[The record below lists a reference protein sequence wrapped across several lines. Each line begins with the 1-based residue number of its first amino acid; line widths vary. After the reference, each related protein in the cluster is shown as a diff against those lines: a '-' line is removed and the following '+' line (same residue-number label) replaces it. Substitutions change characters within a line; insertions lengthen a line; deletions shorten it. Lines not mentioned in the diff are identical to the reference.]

1 MKGASFCPGLFE
13 RSIGMGKDSSKQSD
27 QLQTLLAE
35 RDIRKLVNF
44 LKDHVEEFKQSD
56 QFKNYLDFVAKCPKY
71 STKNIQLLLKQKPTI
86 GHVATFTKWKEQGY
100 HIKRGSKGYKIFMPI
115 IGAKYEDGQPVLN
128 EKNEKVMEVKGFKLG
143 TVFEDKQLVE
153 YEKIPKPVAYL
164 SQDPSLTKELFIAL
178 AEISKVEIEL
188 KPLEVDGYYS
198 STEQKI
204 FINSKLHGA
213 DLIHT
218 LIHEVTHAKLHQNT
232 ETSFGE
238 KQYSIQELEAESTA
252 YIVANNYGMDT
263 SKYTIGYLNSWGLDK
278 ISSEDLYDV
287 MENVQAAAKELIES
301 IDSELNKQK
310 EVQMKKT
317 TLQSE
322 IELAKEKQSDLQKEL
337 REKIEQQKNKEQSQD
352 KTKTK
357 EGIPL

>member
-35 RDIRKLVNF
+35 RDIRKLGNF
-44 LKDHVEEFKQSD
+44 LKDQVEEFKQSD

-164 SQDPSLTKELFIAL
+164 SQDPSLTK
-178 AEISKVEIEL
+178 
-188 KPLEVDGYYS
+188 
-198 STEQKI
+198 
-204 FINSKLHGA
+204 
-213 DLIHT
+213 
-218 LIHEVTHAKLHQNT
+218 
-232 ETSFGE
+232 
-238 KQYSIQELEAESTA
+238 
-252 YIVANNYGMDT
+252 
-263 SKYTIGYLNSWGLDK
+263 
-278 ISSEDLYDV
+278 
-287 MENVQAAAKELIES
+287 
-301 IDSELNKQK
+301 
-310 EVQMKKT
+310 
-317 TLQSE
+317 
-322 IELAKEKQSDLQKEL
+322 
-337 REKIEQQKNKEQSQD
+337 
-352 KTKTK
+352 
-357 EGIPL
+357 